1 MEKFELMAAT
11 AFGIESVTNYEL
23 KKLGYETKA
32 EDGRVN
38 FEGTFS
44 DIARTNL
51 WLRTSNR
58 ILIKAGEF
66 DATDFD
72 TLFERTFSIEW
83 DELLT
88 EDATF
93 PVELSSVKSKLSS
106 APACQSI
113 IKKAIVERMKKRY
126 HINHF
131 PEDGPQYKI
140 IVHIVKDRVTLGIDT
155 TGESLNRRGYR
166 VNISEAPLK
175 ETLAASIVLLS
186 KWKNRFLLWDGFCGS
201 GTIPIEA
208 AMIAKNIAPGSL
220 RRFVFEEWK
229 NFPRN
234 VIESEREKSMD
245 LISDDPV
252 VIIGTDED
260 EQMIEFSKRNAK
272 RIGVDKI
279 IDFRVS
285 KFEKFVP
292 EAPGFFISNLPY
304 GMRTDENDLDGIY
317 REIRR
322 KFSSND
328 WRLFLLTADENF
340 EKKFLRADGNRKLFN
355 GRIEV
360 RLYRYEG
367 RKYS

>member
-1 MEKFELMAAT
+1 
-11 AFGIESVTNYEL
+11 
-23 KKLGYETKA
+23 
-32 EDGRVN
+32 
-38 FEGTFS
+38 
-44 DIARTNL
+44 
-51 WLRTSNR
+51 
-58 ILIKAGEF
+58 
-66 DATDFD
+66 
-72 TLFERTFSIEW
+72 
-83 DELLT
+83 
-88 EDATF
+88 
-93 PVELSSVKSKLSS
+93 
-106 APACQSI
+106 
-113 IKKAIVERMKKRY
+113 
-126 HINHF
+126 
-131 PEDGPQYKI
+131 
-140 IVHIVKDRVTLGIDT
+140 
-155 TGESLNRRGYR
+155 
-166 VNISEAPLK
+166 
-175 ETLAASIVLLS
+175 
-186 KWKNRFLLWDGFCGS
+186 
-201 GTIPIEA
+201 
-208 AMIAKNIAPGSL
+208 L